1 MSDLAAAFRAKQ
13 IGFLPDHLGLDW
25 VELRA
30 GFAQGR
36 LEIGKR
42 HLAPNGY
49 LHAATVV
56 ALADTACGYGCIV
69 SLPEGAAN
77 FTTAELKT
85 NFIGTAREGR
95 ITCEARLV
103 HGGRTTQVWDA
114 EVKSEATG
122 KTIALFRCTQIV
134 LYQRRGA

>member
-1 MSDLAAAFRAKQ
+1 
-13 IGFLPDHLGLDW
+13 
-25 VELRA
+25 
-30 GFAQGR
+30 
-36 LEIGKR
+36 
-42 HLAPNGY
+42 
-49 LHAATVV
+49 
-56 ALADTACGYGCIV
+56 V

-134 LYQRRGA
+134 LYQSRGA